1 MMRGGLHRIHT
12 FTDCLLGGNPAYVVT
27 LPDWPGEARLTATA
41 AELNLSVVAFL
52 VPSDERFAMRFY
64 SAKGA
69 HGGAGHATLA
79 AAWVAFRDRTG
90 AAITLQHG
98 DAAALRAE
106 REGEWI
112 SVTYPATVM
121 ERRQPSDQLERVLGR
136 RPSEVWFAPF
146 GLVAVLEDQESIAAL
161 DPEMSLVEKL
171 DGSTLI
177 VTAPGRE
184 VDFVSRVFA
193 PKQDLPE
200 DPVCGTAHRQLFPYW
215 SARLGRREL
224 LARQMSRRGGLLR
237 CSRRADGVA
246 IAGACVPFIE
256 GMIDIAG

>member
-1 MMRGGLHRIHT
+1 L
-12 FTDCLLGGNPAYVVT
+12 FGGNPAYVVT
-27 LPDWPGEARLTATA
+27 LPDWPAETRLTATA

-52 VPSDERFAMRFY
+52 VPSGEGFAMRFY
-64 SAKGA
+64 NEKGA
-69 HGGAGHATLA
+69 HGVAGHATLA
-79 AAWVAFRDRTG
+79 AAWVAFRGRTDE
-90 AAITLQHG
+90 AITLRHG
-98 DAAALRAE
+98 DSATLTAE
-106 REGEWI
+106 RDGEWI
-112 SVTYPATVM
+112 SVTYPVTAM

-136 RPSEVWFAPF
+136 RPSETWFAPF
-146 GLVAVLEDQESIAAL
+146 GLVAVLEDEDSIAAL
-161 DPEMSLVEKL
+161 DPEMGLVEEL

-237 CSRRADGVA
+237 CSQRADGVA

-256 GMIDIAG
+256 GTIDIAK